1 MNEATAKAQKKLENI
16 YTLEVEQMAAIE
28 SLRRRIEQA
37 KNANI
42 DLDADDIST
51 LRQTVAAAQEKG
63 QALEGELSA
72 AQMVLVSIQ
81 KQRIKA
87 LKAVFA
93 AEFEDRM
100 NERAEI
106 GEKLQKARAQV
117 ESLKEKL
124 EAAEK
129 TCRMVDFQ
137 YSRIKTDEDSIGR
150 NSSVSSL
157 ALYGEERLFCRD
169 RQKYQEMLNDGRGG
183 DYVTVDDDGE
193 FVEKQ
198 KSRNFDQWGYPK
210 AVGSIEYKEPAPI
223 KDAPEKV
230 MHENIAATPK
240 RFE

>member
-1 MNEATAKAQKKLENI
+1 MMNEAKMKAQKKLENI

-137 YSRIKTDEDSIGR
+137 YSRIK
-150 NSSVSSL
+150 
-157 ALYGEERLFCRD
+157 
-169 RQKYQEMLNDGRGG
+169 K
-183 DYVTVDDDGE
+183 
-193 FVEKQ
+193 
-198 KSRNFDQWGYPK
+198 P
-210 AVGSIEYKEPAPI
+210 
-223 KDAPEKV
+223 
-230 MHENIAATPK
+230 
-240 RFE
+240 

>member
-42 DLDADDIST
+42 DLDADDISA

-72 AQMVLVSIQ
+72 AQMVLLSIQ

-93 AEFEDRM
+93 AELEDRM
-100 NERAEI
+100 KEKAEI
-106 GEKLQKARAQV
+106 GEKLQKAMAQV

-129 TCRMVDFQ
+129 TCRMIDFQ
-137 YSRIKTDEDSIGR
+137 YSRINTEETAIGR
-150 NSSVSSL
+150 ASSVSSL
-157 ALYGEERLFCRD
+157 ALYGEEKLFCRD

-193 FVEKQ
+193 FVERQ
-198 KSRNFDQWGYPK
+198 KSRNVDQWGYPK
-210 AVGSIEYKEPAPI
+210 ASVSIKYEDHAPAVDEPLPV
-223 KDAPEKV
+223 DRNNFV
-230 MHENIAATPK
+230 CTP
-240 RFE
+240 RPA

>member
-1 MNEATAKAQKKLENI
+1 MNEATMKAQKKLENI

-28 SLRRRIEQA
+28 GLRRRIEQA
-37 KNANI
+37 QNANI

-72 AQMVLVSIQ
+72 AQMVLLSIQ

-87 LKAVFA
+87 LNAVFA
-93 AEFEDRM
+93 AELEERM

-129 TCRMVDFQ
+129 TCRMIDFQ
-137 YSRIKTDEDSIGR
+137 YSQIKTEETAIGR
-150 NSSVSSL
+150 GSSVLSL
-157 ALYGEERLFCRD
+157 AMYGEERLFCRD
-169 RQKYQEMLNDGRGG
+169 RQKYQELMDQARGG

-193 FVEKQ
+193 FVDPQ
-198 KSRNFDQWGYPK
+198 ASRNVDQWGYPEPN
-210 AVGSIEYKEPAPI
+210 VSIRYKDPAPVVD
-223 KDAPEKV
+223 KPEPV
-230 MHENIAATPK
+230 TPETFSFTP
-240 RFE
+240 RQA

>member
-16 YTLEVEQMAAIE
+16 YTLEVEQMAVIE
-28 SLRRRIEQA
+28 GLRRRIEQA

-42 DLDADDIST
+42 DLDADDISA
-51 LRQTVAAAQEKG
+51 LRQTVAMAQEKG

-72 AQMVLVSIQ
+72 AQMVLLSIQ

-87 LKAVFA
+87 LRAVFA
-93 AEFEDRM
+93 AELEGRM
-100 NERAEI
+100 KEKAEI
-106 GEKLQKARAQV
+106 GEKLQKARTQV
-117 ESLKEKL
+117 ESLREKL

-129 TCRMVDFQ
+129 TCRMIDFQ
-137 YSRIKTDEDSIGR
+137 YSRIKTEEEVLGR

-193 FVEKQ
+193 FVERQ

-210 AVGSIEYKEPAPI
+210 ESVSIKYGEPAPAVD
-223 KDAPEKV
+223 KPEAV
-230 MHENIAATPK
+230 K
-240 RFE
+240 RETIVCEPHPA